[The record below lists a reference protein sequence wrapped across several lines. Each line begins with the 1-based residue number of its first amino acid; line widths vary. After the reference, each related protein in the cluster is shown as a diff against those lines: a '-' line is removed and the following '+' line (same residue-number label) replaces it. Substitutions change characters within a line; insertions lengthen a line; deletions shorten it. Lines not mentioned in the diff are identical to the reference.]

1 MDVELDRIHQIAAY
15 CRDLDEAIAFYRDIL
30 GATFLKKFEPPG
42 LAFFDCSGVR
52 IMLEKAGPKATLYF
66 WVDDIDAAMR
76 ELRDKGVVFTHKPA
90 LVHRDD
96 DGVFGPPGQEEWMA
110 LFCDPSDNVLALV
123 TRKPCTDPSA
133 PPADQG

>member
-1 MDVELDRIHQIAAY
+1 MDVKLDRIHQIAVY
-15 CRDLDEAIAFYRDIL
+15 SRDLDESIIFYRDVL

-66 WVDDIDAAMR
+66 WVDDIHAAIA
-76 ELRDKGVVFTHKPA
+76 ELRDKGVAFSHKPA

-96 DGVFGPPGQEEWMA
+96 DGVFGAPGQEEWMA
-110 LFCDPSDNVLALV
+110 LFSDPSDNVLALV
-123 TRKPCTDPSA
+123 TRKRGTDASTQ
-133 PPADQG
+133 PADQG